1 MGAID
6 TAIKGLIVR
15 LARKEARKITS
26 SIRDEVKRLKK
37 RNVELKAAISAV
49 DEQTKKMYAKGRLEE
64 TASKA
69 ASGQVKGRLSPRL
82 VKSLRSKMGLS
93 QGKFAKLLGVSLGSV
108 VNWELG
114 KMNPRPEMRQKMLS
128 FRGMGRR
135 EVKLIL
141 ENL

>member
-1 MGAID
+1 M
-6 TAIKGLIVR
+6 
-15 LARKEARKITS
+15 
-26 SIRDEVKRLKK
+26 KK